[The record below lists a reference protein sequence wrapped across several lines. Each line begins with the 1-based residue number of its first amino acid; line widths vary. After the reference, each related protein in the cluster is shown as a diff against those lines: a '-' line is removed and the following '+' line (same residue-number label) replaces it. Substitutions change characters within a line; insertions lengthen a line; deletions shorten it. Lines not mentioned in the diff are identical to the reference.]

1 MVSGGAYM
9 IFKAYA
15 VAGEIDLNRIATQC
29 NLRKKYTW
37 EEPLILQGESLIA
50 ILGRGFHKNQQIL
63 VFAFGGIVFV
73 NTASK
78 DEKIFI
84 KYLKTVKPDLDE
96 TAYQTFHENYELRVD
111 RYETETPSGSPIFT
125 DAYVVVP
132 KLEPYQPELVATVIA
147 KSVALE
153 MTEAGMSRILDSL
166 EEMIDRLERG
176 KLQIGDK
183 ALAQATA
190 QVIRHEYNTISY
202 IMILDKPDI
211 TWANSEAALLY
222 DRMAKFFELENRY
235 EIIKQK
241 TDILNVLV
249 GHFSALSHAR
259 RSLWVEWLVALLV
272 LAEVVLMVA
281 DLIK

>member
-1 MVSGGAYM
+1 M

-15 VAGEIDLNRIATQC
+15 VTGEIDLNRIAAQC

-37 EEPLILQGESLIA
+37 EEPLILQGESLIT

-84 KYLKTVKPDLDE
+84 NYLKTFKPDLAEAD
-96 TAYQTFHENYELRVD
+96 YQTYHENYELRVN
-111 RYETETPSGSPIFT
+111 RQETEYSDDSPVFT

-132 KLEPYQPELVATVIA
+132 KLEPHHPELVATVIA

-153 MTEAGMSRILDSL
+153 MTEAEMSRILDRL

-176 KLQIGDK
+176 NLRIGDK

-190 QVIRHEYNTISY
+190 QVIRHEYNTIAY

-222 DRMAKFFELENRY
+222 DRMAKFFELESRY

-241 TDILNVLV
+241 TDILNVLI
-249 GHFSALSHAR
+249 GHFSAISHAR
-259 RSLWVEWLVALLV
+259 RSLWIEWLVALLV
-272 LAEVVLMVA
+272 LAEVILMVA
-281 DLIK
+281 DLFK